1 MRKTAGAIV
10 LLSILPILSGCVTGM
25 SGQEI
30 REQAATKYSGSTSV
44 NESLACLRGRLG
56 NEANVTTYPDGGLAE
71 IAIGRTSAL
80 GEFGYAY
87 LVTLKKDGGG
97 TLATVRSAGIW
108 FPHVPQDKLDS
119 TVRACVRS

>member
-1 MRKTAGAIV
+1 
-10 LLSILPILSGCVTGM
+10 M

-30 REQAATKYSGSTSV
+30 REQSAQKYSGSASV

-56 NEANVTTYPDGGLAE
+56 SEANVTTYPDGGLAE

-87 LVTLKKDGGG
+87 LITLKKDGPG
-97 TLATVRSAGIW
+97 TAATVRSAGIW
-108 FPHVPQDKLDS
+108 FPHMPAEKLDS
-119 TVRACVRS
+119 TIKACVRT